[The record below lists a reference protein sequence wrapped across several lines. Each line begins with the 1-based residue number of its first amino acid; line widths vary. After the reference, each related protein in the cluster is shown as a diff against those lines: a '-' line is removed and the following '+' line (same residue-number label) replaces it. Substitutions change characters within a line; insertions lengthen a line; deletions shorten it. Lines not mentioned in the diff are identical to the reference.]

1 MWAKKFIYDV
11 YDILLIDIGRQISY
25 LEKYGF
31 YFYCSFLTLDIY
43 LRKNGNISSMEI
55 DKKVE
60 DRKLI
65 GIFLVKKKI
74 IDHINIHSGKLI
86 LEMNKD

>member
-1 MWAKKFIYDV
+1 
-11 YDILLIDIGRQISY
+11 
-25 LEKYGF
+25 
-31 YFYCSFLTLDIY
+31 
-43 LRKNGNISSMEI
+43 MEI

-60 DRKLI
+60 DRKLT